1 MQGNSYGAKV
11 DSPAGRPEGRRPR
24 LRRANL
30 LPYALIGPIA
40 LLLLA
45 ISVYP
50 SLYAIWLAMTD
61 ASLLRLAKAQFIG
74 IDNFVRL
81 AGDSIFLDSL
91 WRTLRWDVA
100 VVLSELLIALPIAL
114 FLNLTFRGRGFV
126 RVAMMIPYITPPAVV
141 ALLFAYM
148 FDGNFGV
155 VNDLLVKV
163 GLLDRYVSWL
173 SDPTGSFAVTVAAMV
188 WYGQPLMALIL
199 LAALQTIPQALYDA
213 ANVDGASAWQRFR
226 YITLP
231 HLMPSILFLVL
242 LRLIWMSNHIDMIFV
257 LTQGRARIRQLHRG
271 GLQLQAHQPVRDRLR
286 VGGRGRADDPAG
298 GRLGDVRAAPRT
310 QSAGIGMTS
319 GSKPSATTALLDD
332 PRRGGGPRLF
342 AGAFRVDRDR
352 VDHAGNQGL
361 RLAERPPGPA
371 TFRIGRRST
380 TTSTSSPIIRSRST
394 SATARSSPRATCC

>member
-1 MQGNSYGAKV
+1 MQSKSDRAKTV
-11 DSPAGRPEGRRPR
+11 DPPARLAEDRRPGR
-24 LRRANL
+24 HRANL
-30 LPYALIGPIA
+30 LPYLLIGPIA

-61 ASLLRLAKAQFIG
+61 ASLLRLARAQFIG

-148 FDGNFGV
+148 FDGNFGA
-155 VNDLLVKV
+155 VNDILVKV

-257 LTQGRARIRQLHRG
+257 LTQGGPGFANYTAAVYSFKLTNQFEIGYASAVAVVLTILLVAASAMYVRHLARKVL
-271 GLQLQAHQPVRDRLR
+271 V
-286 VGGRGRADDPAG
+286 
-298 GRLGDVRAAPRT
+298 
-310 QSAGIGMTS
+310 SA
-319 GSKPSATTALLDD
+319 
-332 PRRGGGPRLF
+332 
-342 AGAFRVDRDR
+342 
-352 VDHAGNQGL
+352 
-361 RLAERPPGPA
+361 
-371 TFRIGRRST
+371 
-380 TTSTSSPIIRSRST
+380 
-394 SATARSSPRATCC
+394 